1 MSRGTKV
8 WFHKV
13 MANEATEGY
22 WVEHKLRAN
31 HKGRD
36 ITKEKIYKIQF
47 YVAVFLSGIE
57 TDRKSRNISPSR
69 SVVASDR
76 SRHWNLGNVDHML
89 RETW

>member
-36 ITKEKIYKIQF
+36 ITK
-47 YVAVFLSGIE
+47 
-57 TDRKSRNISPSR
+57 RK
-69 SVVASDR
+69 
-76 SRHWNLGNVDHML
+76 NL
-89 RETW
+89 